1 MICMKPK
8 CCMNCKINSECPVCC
23 GFNNEDI
30 CESVGILYF
39 NKERGFI
46 KMREI
51 NGLNADYK
59 LRNEILGVGEE
70 DEFHRFTNLS
80 LNNLQ
85 ELIDSNFIDLEE
97 CQNYSPTTE
106 EFLNFMK
113 ENPGVVAHGYAV
125 ESTRNDYRVT
135 LEGIS
140 YDGNVDFEELINL
153 VDNFRSADIFNI
165 DTDGFYLWW
174 D

>member
-1 MICMKPK
+1 
-8 CCMNCKINSECPVCC
+8 
-23 GFNNEDI
+23 
-30 CESVGILYF
+30 
-39 NKERGFI
+39 
-46 KMREI
+46 
-51 NGLNADYK
+51 
-59 LRNEILGVGEE
+59 
-70 DEFHRFTNLS
+70 
-80 LNNLQ
+80 
-85 ELIDSNFIDLEE
+85 
-97 CQNYSPTTE
+97 
-106 EFLNFMK
+106 MK